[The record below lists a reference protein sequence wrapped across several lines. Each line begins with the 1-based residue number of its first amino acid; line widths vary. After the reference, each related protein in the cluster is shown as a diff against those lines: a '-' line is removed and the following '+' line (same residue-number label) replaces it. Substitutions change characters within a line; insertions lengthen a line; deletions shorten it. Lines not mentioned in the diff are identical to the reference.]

1 MKNLD
6 TIVSEVD
13 REAQVYFEQLD
24 PLEFANHKKVLNA
37 FNEAKV
43 SSYHLRDTTG
53 YGYDDDG
60 RDTME
65 LVFARVFGAE
75 KALVRGQIVSGTH
88 AIALCLFGILRP
100 GDRLLAVQGKPYDTL
115 EEIIGAHACAEGSLT
130 QLGVSYRELELLPNG
145 GIDWQGL
152 DKELSHPVKMVMLQR
167 SCGYSLRPSLDMV
180 SLRKICQFVKKRS
193 PETIIF
199 VDNCY
204 GELVEATEPLEN
216 GADIM
221 AGSLIKNPGGGLAP
235 TGGYVAG
242 RERLV
247 DMSANR
253 LTAPGIGADIGPSMG
268 WLRMFYQGLYL
279 APHLVMEALRGA
291 IWGALFFHRLGFEV
305 YPAPNALRTDIIQ
318 AVVLGSAPRLEAFCR
333 GVQAASP
340 VDSHVVPVPASIPG
354 YGHPVIMAAGTF
366 VQGAS
371 LEFTADAPLRE
382 PYAAYFQGGLSLYY
396 TKIGLQRAVEEV
408 MLGGGEGH

>member
-1 MKNLD
+1 VPDLD
-6 TIVSEVD
+6 IIASEVD
-13 REAQVYFEQLD
+13 REVQPYFKQLVPVELD
-24 PLEFANHKKVLNA
+24 NHNKVLKA
-37 FNEAKV
+37 FNKAKV
-43 SSYHLRDTTG
+43 SSYHLRGTNG
-53 YGYDDDG
+53 YGYDDAG
-60 RDTME
+60 RDTLE

-100 GDRLLAVQGKPYDTL
+100 GDRLLSVQGKPYDTL
-115 EEIIGAHACAEGSLT
+115 DKIIGAHTPAEGSLT
-130 QLGVSYRELELLPNG
+130 QMGVDYRELDLLPG
-145 GIDWQGL
+145 GELDWQGL
-152 DKELSHPVKMVMLQR
+152 EEELKRPVKMVMLQR
-167 SCGYSLRPSLDMV
+167 SCGYNLRPSLNMLA
-180 SLRKICQFVKKRS
+180 LRNLCRFIKQRR

-204 GELVEATEPLEN
+204 GELVEASEPLEN
-216 GADIM
+216 GADII

-247 DMSANR
+247 QLSANR
-253 LTAPGIGADIGPSMG
+253 LTAPGIGADVGPSMG
-268 WLRMFYQGLYL
+268 WQRMFYQGLYL

-291 IWGALFFHRLGFEV
+291 IWGALFYRRLGFEV
-305 YPAPNALRTDIIQ
+305 YPAPESNRTDIIQ
-318 AVVLGSAPRLEAFCR
+318 AVVLGSARRLEAFCR

-340 VDSHVVPVPASIPG
+340 VDSHVAPIPAPIPG
-354 YGHPVIMAAGTF
+354 YEHPVIMAAGTF

-382 PYAAYFQGGLSLYY
+382 PFAVFFQGGLSFYY
-396 TKIGLQRAVEEV
+396 TRAGLKRAAEEIIKSD
-408 MLGGGEGH
+408 GGNH

>member
-1 MKNLD
+1 MKDLD
-6 TIVSEVD
+6 KIAEDID
-13 REAQVYFEQLD
+13 REAQKYFEQLA
-24 PLEFANHKKVLNA
+24 PVESANHAKVLNA
-37 FNEAKV
+37 FNEARV
-43 SSYHLRDTTG
+43 SSYHLRETTG

-60 RDTME
+60 RDT
-65 LVFARVFGAE
+65 LDQVFARVFGAE
-75 KALVRGQIVSGTH
+75 KALVRGQIISGTH

-115 EEIIGAHACAEGSLT
+115 DKIIGAHAAAEGSLA
-130 QLGVSYRELELLPNG
+130 QMGVVYRELALLPDNE
-145 GIDWQGL
+145 IDWQGL
-152 DKELSHPVKMVMLQR
+152 DNELKQPVKMVMLQR
-167 SCGYSLRPSLDMV
+167 SCGYSFRPSLDMP
-180 SLRKICQFVKKRS
+180 SLRKLCRFIKERR
-193 PETIIF
+193 PETVIF

-204 GELVEATEPLEN
+204 GELVETTEPLEN
-216 GADIM
+216 GADLI

-242 RERLV
+242 REKLV

-253 LTAPGIGADIGPSMG
+253 LTAPGIGADAGPSMG

-291 IWGALFFHRLGFEV
+291 IWGALFLNRLGYEV
-305 YPAPNALRTDIIQ
+305 YPAPDAVRTDIIQ

-333 GVQAASP
+333 GVQGASP
-340 VDSHVVPVPASIPG
+340 VDSHVAPVPAALPG

-396 TKIGLQRAVEEV
+396 TKIGLQRAAMEI
-408 MLGGGEGH
+408 LLSGGERH

>member
-1 MKNLD
+1 MKDLERIAED
-6 TIVSEVD
+6 TD
-13 REAQVYFEQLD
+13 REAQKYFDQLA
-24 PLEFANHKKVLNA
+24 PVESANHAKVLNA
-37 FNEAKV
+37 FNDARV
-43 SSYHLRDTTG
+43 SSYHLRETNG
-53 YGYDDDG
+53 YGYDDAG
-60 RDTME
+60 RDTMD

-75 KALVRGQIVSGTH
+75 KALVRGQIISGTH

-115 EEIIGAHACAEGSLT
+115 DKIIGVHAVAEGSLT
-130 QLGVSYRELELLPNG
+130 QMGVIYSELSLLPDNE
-145 GIDWQGL
+145 IDWQGL
-152 DKELSHPVKMVMLQR
+152 DNELKKPVRMIILQR
-167 SCGYSLRPSLDMV
+167 SCGYSLRPSLDMP
-180 SLRKICQFVKKRS
+180 SLRRLCRFIKQRR

-204 GELVEATEPLEN
+204 GELVEVTEPLEN
-216 GADIM
+216 GADII

-242 RERLV
+242 REKLV

-253 LTAPGIGADIGPSMG
+253 LTAPGIGADAGPSIG

-291 IWGALFFHRLGFEV
+291 IWGALFFNRLGYKV
-305 YPAPNALRTDIIQ
+305 YPVPDAPRTDIIQ
-318 AVVLGSAPRLEAFCR
+318 ALVLGSPACLEAFCR
-333 GVQAASP
+333 GVQSASP
-340 VDSHVVPVPASIPG
+340 VDSHVAPVPASIPG

-371 LEFTADAPLRE
+371 LEFTADAPFRE

-396 TKIGLQRAVEEV
+396 TKIGLKRAAMEI
-408 MLGGGEGH
+408 MLNGG